1 MDLNAKLASRQEF
14 DTVNNAIEGELQ
26 ASSISFE
33 GELTQLKADN
43 EQYREELA

>member
-1 MDLNAKLASRQEF
+1 MDLNAKLASHQEF

-33 GELTQLKADN
+33 GELTQLKAEN